1 VGGLGGG
8 ADPGDW
14 IAWCWAMAK
23 TDEHHRRFGSDFK
36 RFFGRGLGIL
46 LPSIVTL
53 WLLWQAFVF
62 VFNTVAEPINRSLRV
77 ASIRATPMLYHED
90 DRPSWYTVTPEQ
102 ISNRALARRRD
113 GLSELP
119 EPAIERQI
127 RLKQFRDEWDKH
139 WYLDGLGFV
148 VAIILIYLSGLL
160 LGNYLGRQVYGR
172 IEQLIAKI
180 PGFKQVYPHVK
191 QVVDLIFG
199 ENSTMKAFSE
209 TVLVQYPSKG
219 IWSMGFVTGNAFS
232 DVRAVT
238 GVEVVSVFI
247 PTSPTPMTGF
257 VINVPR
263 SEAVK
268 VDISIDQALRFII
281 TAGVLT
287 PEHVDA
293 GEGDKGAS
301 KLLSAHEA
309 AERAFAAE
317 NQKREDDDEGDDG
330 SG

>member
-1 VGGLGGG
+1 MSRAGGFRV
-8 ADPGDW
+8 
-14 IAWCWAMAK
+14 I
-23 TDEHHRRFGSDFK
+23 
-36 RFFGRGLGIL
+36 FGRGLAIL

-62 VFNTVAEPINRSLRV
+62 VFNNVAEPINRGLRV
-77 ASIRATPMLYHED
+77 TAIRVTPMLYHED
-90 DRPSWYTVTPEQ
+90 DRPAWYTVTPEQ
-102 ISNRALARRRD
+102 VGNRALARRRD

-119 EPAIERQI
+119 NAALEREI
-127 RLKQFRDEWDKH
+127 RLNQFRDEWNKH

-148 VAIILIYLSGLL
+148 VAIILIYLAGLL

-172 IEQLIAKI
+172 IERLIAKI

-199 ENSTMKAFSE
+199 ESSTMKAFSE
-209 TVLVQYPSKG
+209 TVLVQYPREG
-219 IWSMGFVTGNAFS
+219 IWSLGFVTGSSFS
-232 DVRAVT
+232 DVRDAS
-238 GVEVVSVFI
+238 GVETVSVFI

-257 VINVPR
+257 VINLPR

-268 VDISIDQALRFII
+268 VDISIDQALRFVI

-293 GEGDKGAS
+293 TGKENAPS
-301 KLLSAHEA
+301 KLQTAHEA
-309 AERAFAAE
+309 AERAFASE
-317 NQKREDDDEGDDG
+317 SEKRAGDTPDGPPDGADDTEDR
-330 SG
+330 